1 MSNKADGLIAN
12 MISQRWQDTT
22 TVANATVSA
31 KSPPSPS
38 GQSRQYIDTLIY
50 SLRNFVGSGG
60 SQSTVAVQI
69 RHASVQGTLV
79 ASLGNLIPASTTAQV
94 ALTGLNYQSKRGGQL
109 FVTTDTF
116 VASLTAAVNAAGWTE
131 DVNG

>member
-1 MSNKADGLIAN
+1 MSKKADGLIAN
-12 MISQRWQDTT
+12 MLSQRWQDTT

-31 KSPPSPS
+31 KSPASPTS
-38 GQSRQYIDTLIY
+38 QSRQYIDTLVY
-50 SLRNFVGSGG
+50 SIRNFVGSGG
-60 SQSTVAVQI
+60 AQATVAVQI
-69 RHASVQGTLV
+69 RHASVQGTV
-79 ASLGNLIPASTTAQV
+79 IASFANLIAASTAPMV
-94 ALTGLNYQSKRGGQL
+94 SLTGLNYQSKRGGQL